1 MNNTVGS
8 QQDNIICGMLLG
20 DSFLERNGKFVR
32 LVTDHSLKQ
41 KEYLEWKARQ
51 INLLSTPIVLK
62 KRSDTRTGKIYSHC
76 VLRTYTNPALEKYV
90 SLFYQ
95 GNRKIIPK
103 QLSLI
108 INPQMLAIW
117 IMDDGYKRNDCN
129 ALRLNTQGYT
139 LNEQKII
146 KEALKTIGLKANI
159 QKHKEHFVIYIPSD
173 SMQHLRN
180 LVGKFIAPTMEYKI
194 A

>member
-32 LVTDHSLKQ
+32 LVSDHSLKQ

-51 INLLSTPIVLK
+51 INLLSIPIVLK
-62 KRSDTRTGKIYSHC
+62 KRIDTRTRKIYSHC
-76 VLRTYTNPALEKYV
+76 ILRTHTNPALEKYV

-103 QLSLI
+103 QLPLI

-129 ALRLNTQGYT
+129 ALRLNTQRYS

-146 KEALKTIGLKANI
+146 REALKTIGLKANI
-159 QKHKEHFVIYIPSD
+159 QKHKDHFVIYIPSA
-173 SMQHLRN
+173 SMKHLRS
-180 LVGKFIAPTMEYKI
+180 LVGKFIIPIMEYKI